1 MEVFPETIHKPLT
14 GFANVELVTA
24 LACDSIDYTSRCTV
38 EVSLSLN
45 ISVGVG
51 DCCRLFCEVTYVTP
65 GSMARKNSRWCGLDI
80 ISTRRQSAM
89 NQDVSETCIPPI
101 NAQRLGVENF
111 LCSWV
116 IGQNTGV
123 LEKNFLDF
131 LVLWVVSED

>member
-1 MEVFPETIHKPLT
+1 
-14 GFANVELVTA
+14 
-24 LACDSIDYTSRCTV
+24 
-38 EVSLSLN
+38 
-45 ISVGVG
+45 
-51 DCCRLFCEVTYVTP
+51 
-65 GSMARKNSRWCGLDI
+65 MARKSSRWRGLDI
-80 ISTRRQSAM
+80 ISARRQSAM

-116 IGQNTGV
+116 IGQNTEV

>member
-1 MEVFPETIHKPLT
+1 
-14 GFANVELVTA
+14 
-24 LACDSIDYTSRCTV
+24 
-38 EVSLSLN
+38 
-45 ISVGVG
+45 
-51 DCCRLFCEVTYVTP
+51 
-65 GSMARKNSRWCGLDI
+65 MARKGSRWCGLGI
-80 ISTRRQSAM
+80 VSARRQSTM

-116 IGQNTGV
+116 IGQNTEV

>member
-1 MEVFPETIHKPLT
+1 MEVFPETIHKPWT

-24 LACDSIDYTSRCTV
+24 LACDSIDYTSRSTV

-65 GSMARKNSRWCGLDI
+65 GSIARKCSRWCGLDI
-80 ISTRRQSAM
+80 VSMRQQSAM
-89 NQDVSETCIPPI
+89 NQKVLETCIPPI
-101 NAQRLGVENF
+101 NAQRFGVENF

-116 IGQNTGV
+116 IGLNMEV
-123 LEKNFLDF
+123 LEKNLLDF
-131 LVLWVVSED
+131 LVLRVVSED

>member
-1 MEVFPETIHKPLT
+1 MEVFSETIRKPST

-24 LACDSIDYTSRCTV
+24 LACDSIDYTSRSTV

-51 DCCRLFCEVTYVTP
+51 DCCRLFCEVTYATP
-65 GSMARKNSRWCGLDI
+65 GSIARKCSRWCGLDI
-80 ISTRRQSAM
+80 ISMRQQSAM
-89 NQDVSETCIPPI
+89 NQKVSETCIPPI
-101 NAQRLGVENF
+101 NAQRFGVENF

-116 IGQNTGV
+116 IGLNTEV

-131 LVLWVVSED
+131 LVLRVVSED

>member
-1 MEVFPETIHKPLT
+1 MFSETIREPST
-14 GFANVELVTA
+14 GFANVQLVTG
-24 LACDSIDYTSRCTV
+24 LARDDIGYTSRSTV
-38 EVSLSLN
+38 EPSLSPN
-45 ISVGVG
+45 ISVDVG
-51 DCCRLFCEVTYVTP
+51 DRCRPSREITYAAT
-65 GSMARKNSRWCGLDI
+65 GSMARKCSRWCGLGI
-80 ISTRRQSAM
+80 ISARRQSAM

-116 IGQNTGV
+116 IGQNTEV